1 MGHISYQDV
10 RKEYDD
16 GRIVA
21 VDDLS
26 LDVDDGEFLVLLG
39 PSGCGKSTTLRM
51 LAGLESLTEGE
62 IHIGEERV
70 NDLEPRERDIAM
82 VFQNYA
88 LYPHMTVEENIGFS
102 LTLSTEM
109 DEEAIEERVT
119 EIAEL
124 MDIGDLLEQ
133 KPGELSGGQQQRV
146 ALGRAIVREPEVFL
160 FDEPLSNLDAK
171 LRAHMRTELARL
183 QHNLDVTSIYVT
195 HDQEEAMTM
204 GDRVAILNNG
214 ELQQVGGPNE
224 VYDRPAN
231 RFVAEFI
238 GSPSM
243 NFLDVELRDG
253 SGGYRLVGAGGNGAF
268 DYPLTDETARRLG
281 VEEGTPLGLGV
292 RPEGITVETDPA
304 GDVGERAQRA
314 TIGVV
319 EPMGS
324 DSHVYFDLDGTT
336 WTARTDRI
344 EHEPGTEIAYSFEES
359 ALHVFGPDG
368 RTLKSTG
375 DDEDAFHRS
384 IEEPISP

>member
-1 MGHISYQDV
+1 
-10 RKEYDD
+10 
-16 GRIVA
+16 
-21 VDDLS
+21 
-26 LDVDDGEFLVLLG
+26 
-39 PSGCGKSTTLRM
+39 
-51 LAGLESLTEGE
+51 
-62 IHIGEERV
+62 
-70 NDLEPRERDIAM
+70 
-82 VFQNYA
+82 
-88 LYPHMTVEENIGFS
+88 
-102 LTLSTEM
+102 
-109 DEEAIEERVT
+109 
-119 EIAEL
+119 
-124 MDIGDLLEQ
+124 
-133 KPGELSGGQQQRV
+133 
-146 ALGRAIVREPEVFL
+146 
-160 FDEPLSNLDAK
+160 
-171 LRAHMRTELARL
+171 MRTELARL

-359 ALHVFGPDG
+359 ACTSSDPTVARSNRLGTT
-368 RTLKSTG
+368 RTPSTDRSRSRSRRSEEPRSRSTG
-375 DDEDAFHRS
+375 GNPTRLAN
-384 IEEPISP
+384 PISDRWFEYRIVDSPSNRSGRPGGRRDYHSLR